1 MQKGF
6 NSDVN
11 FKGHK
16 YHVQTEDWGFQN
28 PYLVSRV
35 FRQGAVLRTIK
46 TSYGEILLG
55 AGQAPQSAAQGDV
68 IQMALRSQHTLVVER
83 LLAGEFI

>member
-16 YHVQTEDWGFQN
+16 YHIQTEDWGFQN

-35 FRQGAVLRTIK
+35 FRQGAVLTTIK
-46 TSYGEILLG
+46 TPYIEILKEPVPRD
-55 AGQAPQSAAQGDV
+55 QVEVIQSA
-68 IQMALRSQHTLVVER
+68 LRNQHTLVVER
-83 LLAGEFI
+83 LLSGEFI

>member
-11 FKGHK
+11 FKGQK

-28 PYLVSRV
+28 PYLVSRI

-46 TSYGEILLG
+46 TSYTEILLDPTPRTQED
-55 AGQAPQSAAQGDV
+55 A
-68 IQMALRSQHTLVVER
+68 IQQALRSQHTLVVEQI
-83 LLAGEFI
+83 LSGEFL

>member
-11 FKGHK
+11 FQGQK
-16 YHVQTEDWGFQN
+16 YHIQTEDWGFQN
-28 PYLVSRV
+28 PFLVSRI

-46 TSYGEILLG
+46 TSYVEILKQP
-55 AGQAPQSAAQGDV
+55 APHPQSDTQVDT
-68 IQMALRSQHTLVVER
+68 IQKALRHQHTLVVEK
-83 LLAGEFI
+83 LLSGEFV

>member
-11 FKGHK
+11 FKGQK

-28 PYLVSRV
+28 PYLVSQI
-35 FRQGAVLRTIK
+35 FKQGAVLRTIK
-46 TSYGEILLG
+46 TPYIEILSEPIAAAAVLG
-55 AGQAPQSAAQGDV
+55 QTDM
-68 IQMALRSQHTLVVER
+68 IQKALRSQHTLVVER
-83 LLAGEFI
+83 LLSGEFI